1 MNQAI
6 SIMKHLKE
14 REEKETLSNYIIS
27 HYKLTRV
34 NKF

>member
-14 REEKETLSNYIIS
+14 REEKETLSKYIINQYDMTHS
-27 HYKLTRV
+27 K
-34 NKF
+34 KF